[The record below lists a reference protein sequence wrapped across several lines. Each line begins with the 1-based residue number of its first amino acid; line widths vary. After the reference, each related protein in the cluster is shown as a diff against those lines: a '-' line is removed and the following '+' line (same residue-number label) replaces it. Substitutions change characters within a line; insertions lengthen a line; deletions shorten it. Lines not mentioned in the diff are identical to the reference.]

1 MYGTTSTTKISS
13 GSATLDGV
21 TVKRRPTPRTD
32 GRATRWAGQ
41 RERRRTEFVDAALA
55 AITEHGPDVSTQQ
68 IAEHAGVPRTRLYR
82 HFDGKADLAS
92 AIAERV
98 IEQVVVELDPVWN
111 PRGTPLEMIELAVRT
126 HVAWMAEHAAIYQ
139 YVINVSGA
147 AGMSAYH
154 DVKVAVS
161 GHIAALFREYLR
173 AVGGDTTSAEPAA
186 YGLVGF
192 VDAATNRWLE
202 NPGEQTR
209 EQLTRKLVD
218 WAWLLISD
226 TAAKG
231 GLELDPH
238 RRLPTAAEL
247 RRTT

>member
-1 MYGTTSTTKISS
+1 M
-13 GSATLDGV
+13 
-21 TVKRRPTPRTD
+21 TVKRRSVPARQD
-32 GRATRWAGQ
+32 GRVTRWAGQ
-41 RERRRTEFVDAALA
+41 RERRRREFVDAALR
-55 AITEHGPDVSTQQ
+55 AITEHGPHVSTEQ

-92 AIAERV
+92 AIAARV

-111 PRGTPLEMIELAVRT
+111 PRGTPMEMIELAVRT

-139 YVINVSGA
+139 YVINVGGEAGA
-147 AGMSAYH
+147 SAYH

-161 GHIAALFREYLR
+161 GHIAALFREYLQ
-173 AVGGDTTSAEPAA
+173 AAGGDTTAAEPAA

-192 VDAATNRWLE
+192 VDAATTRWLE
-202 NPGEQTR
+202 HPEEQTR
-209 EQLTRKLVD
+209 EELVRKLVD

-226 TAAKG
+226 TAAKS

-238 RRLPTAAEL
+238 HRLPTPEEL
-247 RRTT
+247 RAQHATS

>member
-1 MYGTTSTTKISS
+1 M
-13 GSATLDGV
+13 
-21 TVKRRPTPRTD
+21 TVKRRPTPARAD

-41 RERRRTEFVDAALA
+41 RERRRKEFVDAALA

-68 IAEHAGVPRTRLYR
+68 IADKAGVPRTRLYR
-82 HFDGKADLAS
+82 HFSGKADLAS

-111 PRGTPLEMIELAVRT
+111 PRGTPMEMIELAVRT
-126 HVAWMAEHAAIYQ
+126 HVTWMAEHEAIYQ

-147 AGMSAYH
+147 AGVSAYH

-161 GHIAALFREYLR
+161 GHIAALFREYLQV
-173 AVGGDTTSAEPAA
+173 AGGDTTAAEPAA

-202 NPGEQTR
+202 NPTEQTR
-209 EQLTRKLVD
+209 EELIRKLVD

-231 GLELDPH
+231 GLKLDPDQ
-238 RRLPTAAEL
+238 RLPTTEEL
-247 RRTT
+247 RARRTER